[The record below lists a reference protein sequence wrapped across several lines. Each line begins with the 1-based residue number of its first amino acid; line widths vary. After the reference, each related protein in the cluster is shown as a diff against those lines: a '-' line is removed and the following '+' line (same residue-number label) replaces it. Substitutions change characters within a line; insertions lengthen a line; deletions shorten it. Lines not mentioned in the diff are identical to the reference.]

1 MEQFFRTELLLGKE
15 AMERLSKAHV
25 AVFGVGGVG
34 SYAAEA
40 LVRSG
45 IGQISLVD
53 FDTIDI
59 SNINRQIPALLS
71 TVGKYKVEVLKDR
84 LLDINDKLIV
94 NVFCKKYLA
103 ENSHEFFEKDYDYL
117 IDAIDIISSKIH
129 LIETCKA
136 KDIPLISSMGMGN
149 KIDPARIQIS
159 DLSKTHMCPLAKVMR
174 KELKERG
181 IKKLDVVFSDEKPRK
196 PQERIAA
203 AGKRELPASCA
214 FVPPV
219 AGLVMASHVVR
230 KLSFLAKEEE

>member
-196 PQERIAA
+196 PQESIAA